1 MRSFVIM
8 KKTPEQIRKKRE
20 QKKRQLHFLVER
32 KEKQKLQAI
41 DDTVLEYKIKL
52 IAKIQRKNLA
62 YIKKK
67 ELEYDRK
74 MQNELRQLEGKPQ
87 KEYKTKKPTKNQ
99 KLQFALDIAQENSK
113 LRDTN
118 ENWEG
123 FCISCN
129 LRKKREEL
137 AGGHRYSRMFQ
148 SICLHKA
155 NINAQC
161 HSCNRATGPKGNM
174 LEAERINAEYGR
186 NIIKKRGE
194 DELLE
199 LQKMKQEELEHPVAY
214 KRTEPKLDELIP
226 DLIAENERLWKGK
239 KFYKPK
245 KNWRKI
251 YEKELKRE

>member
-1 MRSFVIM
+1 M
-8 KKTPEQIRKKRE
+8 KKTKEIIIKSREHKYSQYCFNAKIKANLKIEKIRE
-20 QKKRQLHFLVER
+20 QNEKNTEYQIGRVWKKHQSDLAKKKLEYER
-32 KEKQKLQAI
+32 K
-41 DDTVLEYKIKL
+41 
-52 IAKIQRKNLA
+52 AK
-62 YIKKK
+62 
-67 ELEYDRK
+67 
-74 MQNELRQLEGKPQ
+74 NELRLLEGKPQ
-87 KEYKTKKPTKNQ
+87 REYRTKKPSKNQ
-99 KLQFALDIAQENSK
+99 KLQFALEIAQENSK

-118 ENWEG
+118 ENGEG

-129 LRKKREEL
+129 QKKSWSEL

-161 HSCNRATGPKGNM
+161 HSCNWATWPKGNT
-174 LEAERINAEYGR
+174 LESERINAEYDR

-194 DELLE
+194 DKLLE

-245 KNWRKI
+245 KAWRKL
-251 YEKELKRE
+251 YTKMTEK

>member
-1 MRSFVIM
+1 M
-8 KKTPEQIRKKRE
+8 KKTKESIIKSREHKYSQYCFNAKIKANLKIEKIRE
-20 QKKRQLHFLVER
+20 QNEKNTEYQIGRVWKKHQSDLAKKKLEYER
-32 KEKQKLQAI
+32 K
-41 DDTVLEYKIKL
+41 
-52 IAKIQRKNLA
+52 AK
-62 YIKKK
+62 
-67 ELEYDRK
+67 
-74 MQNELRQLEGKPQ
+74 NELRLLEGKPQ
-87 KEYKTKKPTKNQ
+87 REYKQKKPTKNQ

-129 LRKKREEL
+129 QKKSWSEL
-137 AGGHRYSRMFQ
+137 AGGHRYSRMYQ

-161 HSCNRATGPKGNM
+161 HSCNWATWPKGNT
-174 LEAERINAEYGR
+174 LEAERINAEYDR
-186 NIIKKRGE
+186 NIIKKRGK

-199 LQKMKQEELEHPVAY
+199 LQKMKQEELEHPFAY
-214 KRTEPKLDELIP
+214 KWSEPKLDELIP

-251 YEKELKRE
+251 HAKMTEK

>member
-1 MRSFVIM
+1 M
-8 KKTPEQIRKKRE
+8 KKTPEIIRKKRD

-32 KEKQKLQAI
+32 KEKQKLQEI

-62 YIKKK
+62 YLKKK

-74 MQNELRQLEGKPQ
+74 MNNELRQLQGKSER
-87 KEYKTKKPTKNQ
+87 EYKTKKPTKNQ

-118 ENWEG
+118 ENGEG

-129 LRKKREEL
+129 QKKSWSEL
-137 AGGHRYSRMFQ
+137 AGGHRYSRMYQ

-161 HSCNRATGPKGNM
+161 HSCNWATGPKGNT
-174 LEAERINAEYGR
+174 LEAERINSEYDK

-199 LQKMKQEELEHPVAY
+199 LQLMKQKELSNPTKH
-214 KRTEPKLDELIP
+214 KLTEPFIDEIIP

-245 KNWRKI
+245 KAWRRLYTKMT
-251 YEKELKRE
+251 EK

>member
-1 MRSFVIM
+1 M
-8 KKTPEQIRKKRE
+8 KKTPEQVRKKRE
-20 QKKRQLHFLVER
+20 QKKRQLHFLTER
-32 KEKQKLQAI
+32 KGKQKLQAI

-62 YIKKK
+62 YIRKK

-87 KEYKTKKPTKNQ
+87 REYKIKKPTKNQ

-137 AGGHRYSRMFQ
+137 AGGHRYSRMYQ

-161 HSCNRATGPKGNM
+161 HSCNWVTWPKGNT
-174 LEAERINAEYGR
+174 LEAERVNAEYNR
-186 NIIKKRGE
+186 NIIKKRGQ
-194 DELLE
+194 DELLG
-199 LQKMKQEELEHPVAY
+199 LQLLKQEELEHPIAY
-214 KRTEPKLDELIP
+214 KRTEAKLDELIP

-245 KNWRKI
+245 KAWRRLYTKMT
-251 YEKELKRE
+251 EK

>member
-1 MRSFVIM
+1 M

-20 QKKRQLHFLVER
+20 QKKKQLHFLVER

-52 IAKIQRKNLA
+52 IAKIQIKNIA

-74 MQNELRQLEGKPQ
+74 MNNELRQLAGKPQ
-87 KEYKTKKPTKNQ
+87 REYKTKKPSKNQ
-99 KLQFALDIAQENSK
+99 KLQFALEVAQENSK

-129 LRKKREEL
+129 QKKSWSEL

-161 HSCNRATGPKGNM
+161 HSCNRATGPKGNTM
-174 LEAERINAEYGR
+174 EAERVNAEYDR

-199 LQKMKQEELEHPVAY
+199 LQLMKQKELSNPTKH
-214 KRTEPKLDELIP
+214 KLTEPFIDEIIP
-226 DLIAENERLWKGK
+226 DLIAENERLWKRKG
-239 KFYKPK
+239 FYNPK
-245 KNWRKI
+245 KNWRKFHAKMTI
-251 YEKELKRE
+251 K